1 MKNNIRKLAVL
12 AIVAMLLTLV
22 PLASVAET
30 QMTVTGDFVN
40 FRDSYAGGGKILACL
55 RQGAVVKQLSSQTYN
70 GGWYHVEYN
79 GQKGYIWGQYL
90 KVKSNSS
97 SGKTTTANNNTTTT
111 TAKTT
116 AAKTTTAKGTTAKS
130 TTTANQAIRRNNDTV
145 RATITK
151 STSVY
156 ASASSRAKV
165 VTTLKTR
172 TTVSVLSRKNNYVYI
187 TTSKMSGY
195 VPANSITLNNTKAV
209 SAKVKKVTNGNYKV
223 YTGSTGSGQTVATVK
238 ANANITVLHQGTT
251 WSYVKV
257 GNVYGYISKQ
267 VYEVSKNNT

>member
-40 FRDSYAGGGKILACL
+40 FRASYAGGGKVLACL
-55 RQGAVVKQLSSQTYN
+55 RKGTVVTKLSNQTYN

-90 KVKSNSS
+90 KVKPNSS
-97 SGKTTTANNNTTTT
+97 SGKTNTANNNTTTT
-111 TAKTT
+111 N
-116 AAKTTTAKGTTAKS
+116 AKTTTAKGTTTKS

-187 TTSKMSGY
+187 TTSRMSGY
-195 VPANSITLNNTKAV
+195 VPANSVTLNNTKAV

-223 YTGSTGSGQTVATVK
+223 YTGSTGSGQAVATVK
-238 ANANITVLHQGTT
+238 ANTNITVLHQGST

>member
-1 MKNNIRKLAVL
+1 MKKNIRMLAVMAML
-12 AIVAMLLTLV
+12 AMLLTLV
-22 PLASVAET
+22 PLTSVAES

-55 RQGAVVKQLSSQTYN
+55 RQGTVVKQLSSQTYN

-90 KVKSNSS
+90 KLKTNSS
-97 SGKTTTANNNTTTT
+97 SGSETKTNSKTTSTTSKKTT
-111 TAKTT
+111 TT
-116 AAKTTTAKGTTAKS
+116 AAKTVTA
-130 TTTANQAIRRNNDTV
+130 ANAAVKRNNDTV
-145 RATITK
+145 RATVTK
-151 STSVY
+151 QVNVRAT
-156 ASASSRAKV
+156 ANGSSKV
-165 VTTLKTR
+165 VGTLKTR

-195 VPANSITLNNTKAV
+195 VPSNTITLNNTKAV
-209 SAKVKKVTNGNYKV
+209 SAKVKKTDNGNYKIFS
-223 YTGSTGSGQTVATVK
+223 GSTGSGQPIATAKV
-238 ANANITVLHQGTT
+238 NSNITVLHEGNT

-267 VYEVSKNNT
+267 VYDIDKSKA

>member
-40 FRDSYAGGGKILACL
+40 FRASYAGGGKILACL
-55 RQGAVVKQLSSQTYN
+55 RQGTVVKQLSSQTYN

-90 KVKSNSS
+90 KIKSS
-97 SGKTTTANNNTTTT
+97 SSSSEKTTTANNNTATT
-111 TAKTT
+111 TAKP
-116 AAKTTTAKGTTAKS
+116 TTAKGTTAKS

-156 ASASSRAKV
+156 ATASSRAKV

-187 TTSKMSGY
+187 TTSRMSGY
-195 VPANSITLNNTKAV
+195 VPANSVTLNNTKAV

-238 ANANITVLHQGTT
+238 TNANITVLHQGTT

-267 VYEVSKNNT
+267 VYEVSKNKT